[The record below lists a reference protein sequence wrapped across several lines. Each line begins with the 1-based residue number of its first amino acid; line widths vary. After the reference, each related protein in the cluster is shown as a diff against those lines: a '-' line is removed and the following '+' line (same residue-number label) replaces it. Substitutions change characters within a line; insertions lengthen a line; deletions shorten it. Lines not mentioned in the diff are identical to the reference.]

1 MSYNDITL
9 QQMNFYKY
17 NVQGCFDGTD
27 CGYTDQ
33 KYIVITIDDK
43 GNLNGTLNDD
53 IIKQFND
60 IDCLPLFVLLQ
71 SNSTFYSILGYT
83 LKDSNLSTIMYVAT
97 IRDIENEENT
107 YNSITLDLINKSWS
121 ITITKFNNVNAN
133 PQVETSNRLE
143 TIEINGI
150 VYYIKNYDGDIDK
163 INQEILS
170 LQNQILQISN
180 NLQAEI
186 QRATNKENE
195 LQNSINST
203 NQLLKNATF
212 YENV

>member
-17 NVQGCFDGTD
+17 NVQGYFDETD
-27 CGYTDQ
+27 W

-43 GNLNGTLNDD
+43 GNLNGILNDD

-71 SNSTFYSILGYT
+71 SSNTFYSILGYT
-83 LKDSNLSTIMYVAT
+83 LKDSNLSTITYVAT
-97 IRDIENEENT
+97 VRDIENEENT

-150 VYYIKNYDGDIDK
+150 VYYIKNYDADIDK
-163 INQEILS
+163 INQELIS

-186 QRATNKENE
+186 QRATNRENE

-203 NQLLKNATF
+203 NQLLTNATF
-212 YENV
+212 YEKV